1 MDDITNV
8 LVDQHIKEY
17 EARLQRIDNLLS
29 QAQGK
34 LPQGRA
40 QDETGRQ
47 LQRLK
52 DERDKLAGW
61 LEQARGKRLANWRQD
76 EIRQAGPMGIWDA
89 VAQQI
94 EKLVERMER

>member
-34 LPQGRA
+34 LRQGRT
-40 QDETGRQ
+40 QDETSRQ
-47 LQRLK
+47 LQRLS

-61 LEQARGKRLANWRQD
+61 LEQARRKPLANWRQD

-94 EKLVERMER
+94 ENLVERMEH